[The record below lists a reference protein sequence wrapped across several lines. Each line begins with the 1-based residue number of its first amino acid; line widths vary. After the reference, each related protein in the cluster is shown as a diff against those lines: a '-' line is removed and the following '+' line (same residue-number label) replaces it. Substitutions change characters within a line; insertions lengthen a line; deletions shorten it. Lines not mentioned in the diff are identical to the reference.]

1 MQQSKRTAVARV
13 ILGPPQSLYFW
24 PSIGL
29 RWPKRKGAAEHCAY
43 VPIVARPQ
51 PTVWA
56 GVVGFR
62 RSVIHVGAPHSP
74 RVRYALDRCGRG
86 ARVQEPNYGHGA
98 LLRTHRDRPC
108 SDRATEQ
115 ADELASL
122 HAPHEDSSCCPDNEQ
137 RIATHSLHRKMATSR
152 AEP

>member
-1 MQQSKRTAVARV
+1 
-13 ILGPPQSLYFW
+13 
-24 PSIGL
+24 
-29 RWPKRKGAAEHCAY
+29 
-43 VPIVARPQ
+43 
-51 PTVWA
+51 
-56 GVVGFR
+56 
-62 RSVIHVGAPHSP
+62 
-74 RVRYALDRCGRG
+74 
-86 ARVQEPNYGHGA
+86 VQELNYGHGA

-152 AEP
+152 AEPRPRLSHRKAETIPRAGVVFYHLGDARAQLNTPNPPKRYRRSY